1 MFAALGRSSFLI
13 SFGISMLCLNKFR
26 ASFFE
31 VALGSEPGPIRGKRM
46 VRLVFRT
53 KGVFLMSG

>member
-1 MFAALGRSSFLI
+1 MFAAFGRLSFLI
-13 SFGISMLCLNKFR
+13 SFGISIVCLNKFR

-46 VRLVFRT
+46 VRFVLRA